1 VDLEAFAR
9 ELPRLFEDF
18 PRSPHP
24 RDRLLRSV
32 QEGVRGLSAE
42 NNLALVNLAARCLE
56 PGESYVEV
64 GVWQGRSL
72 IAAGL
77 GNDTVDLVGIDTF
90 RFREGS
96 RKELLENLRRFEVDR
111 AALLEGD
118 AVELLRAGALAGR
131 SVGVYYYDAAHKYQT
146 QLDALRL
153 VEPQLAERALM
164 IVDDSDWREVG
175 AATRDYVAGQP
186 NARILLEIE
195 GSGRGQPQWWEGTQ
209 LLCWER
215 LSG

>member
-42 NNLALVNLAARCLE
+42 NNLALVNLAARFLE

-77 GNDTVDLVGIDTF
+77 GNDTADLVGIDTF

-96 RKELLENLRRFEVDR
+96 REELRENLRRFEVDR

-118 AVELLRAGALAGR
+118 ALELLRAGALAGR
-131 SVGVYYYDAAHKYQT
+131 SVGVYYYDAAHDYQT

-153 VEPQLAERALM
+153 VEPQLAGRALM
-164 IVDDSDWREVG
+164 IVDDSDWREVR

-209 LLCWER
+209 LLAWEG
-215 LSG
+215 LPG

>member
-42 NNLALVNLAARCLE
+42 NNLALVNLAARFLE

-77 GNDTVDLVGIDTF
+77 GNDTADLVGIDTF

-96 RKELLENLRRFEVDR
+96 REELLENLRRFEVDR

-118 AVELLRAGALAGR
+118 ALELLRAGALAGR
-131 SVGVYYYDAAHKYQT
+131 SVGVYYYDAAHNYQS

-153 VEPQLAERALM
+153 VEPQLAGRALM
-164 IVDDSDWREVG
+164 IVDDSDWLEVG

-195 GSGRGQPQWWEGTQ
+195 GSGRGQPQWWEGAQ
-209 LLCWER
+209 LVSWER
-215 LSG
+215 LPR